1 MTRLPII
8 ALVLMACGDASRLTE
23 PNTYRKCSEYSI
35 LQQNRATLDLM
46 DPPPP
51 GTPAH
56 VDTTYIMVY
65 EGKSVGLTKEQ
76 AARLDTNP
84 TGVCREVM

>member
-1 MTRLPII
+1 
-8 ALVLMACGDASRLTE
+8 MACDDASHLTE

-35 LQQNRATLDLM
+35 LQQHKATLDLF

-51 GTPAH
+51 GTPAQ
-56 VDTTYIMVY
+56 VDTTYIMTHK
-65 EGKSVGLTKEQ
+65 GKSVTLTDAQ
-76 AARLDTNP
+76 AARLDTDP